1 MTGLRGRL
9 TLAVAAVS
17 ALTLVLA
24 GALLLVPL
32 DRKLREDLVTSLS
45 QAARIARPAVRRQLL
60 KSDAGSLR
68 AAAETARRQA
78 RAEPTF
84 VDASGRVLA
93 GEPPIAGTGR
103 LAARALADGRLR
115 SRTARGEAQ
124 VAVPIRAGERPVAL
138 VLERPLAALDS
149 AMDVVQRSLIAAV
162 LVAVTIAAM
171 IGAAL
176 ATRLVRRLARLRSVA
191 LAITETG
198 ALPHVPEDSS
208 RDEIGD
214 LGRAM
219 ATMTRRL
226 DRQEQARRTF
236 VSTASHELRTPLSSL
251 TLMLDDASEL
261 LGEAPPDTVEARA
274 QVQRAA
280 GQTQRL
286 AKLAAELLDLSRI
299 DAGLELRR
307 EPLDLAA
314 LTRAVAGEFASHATT
329 IDTSAVRPAWVLAD
343 PGSVSRI
350 IRILLD
356 NALKFSPDDALIVVE
371 TMPAAGTATL
381 TVRDDGPGVPEAER
395 ERIFGRFERG
405 AGDQGAGFGLGL
417 AIGRELARRMEGDLV
432 LEQDGPGATFVLA
445 LPATDQH
452 DPNTLPT

>member
-1 MTGLRGRL
+1 MRGLRGRL

-24 GALLLVPL
+24 GALLLIPL
-32 DRKLREDLVTSLS
+32 DRKLREDLVASLS
-45 QAARIARPAVRRQLL
+45 SAARGARPAVLQQLST
-60 KSDAGSLR
+60 SDAASLR

-78 RAEPTF
+78 RAEPTLM
-84 VDASGRVLA
+84 DASGRVLA
-93 GEPPIAGTGR
+93 GEPAIRGTGR
-103 LAARALADGRLR
+103 LAARALTDNRLR
-115 SRTARGEAQ
+115 SRIARGEAQ
-124 VAVPIRAGERPVAL
+124 VALPIRTGRRPVAL
-138 VLERPLAALDS
+138 VLERPLEAVDG
-149 AMDVVQRSLIAAV
+149 AMDVVQRSLVAAI
-162 LVAVTIAAM
+162 LVAVAIAAM

-176 ATRLVRRLARLRSVA
+176 ATRMVRRLARLRSVA

-198 ALPHVPEDSS
+198 DLPPVPEDTS

-251 TLMLDDASEL
+251 TLMLDDATEL
-261 LGEAPPDTVEARA
+261 LGESPPDTAEAQA

-299 DAGLELRR
+299 DAGLDLRQ

-314 LTRAVAGEFASHATT
+314 LARAVAGEFESRTAT
-329 IDTSAVRPAWVLAD
+329 IDTTGAHPAWVLAD
-343 PGSVSRI
+343 PGSISRV

-356 NALKFSPDDALIVVE
+356 NALKASPKGAPIVVE
-371 TMPAAGTATL
+371 TTTSAATAAL
-381 TVRDDGPGVPEAER
+381 TVRDEGPGVPEADR

-405 AGDQGAGFGLGL
+405 SEDQGAGFGLGL
-417 AIGRELARRMEGDLV
+417 AIGRELARRMDGDLV
-432 LEQDGPGATFVLA
+432 LEHTVSGAAFSLQLPGSPL
-445 LPATDQH
+445 
-452 DPNTLPT
+452 